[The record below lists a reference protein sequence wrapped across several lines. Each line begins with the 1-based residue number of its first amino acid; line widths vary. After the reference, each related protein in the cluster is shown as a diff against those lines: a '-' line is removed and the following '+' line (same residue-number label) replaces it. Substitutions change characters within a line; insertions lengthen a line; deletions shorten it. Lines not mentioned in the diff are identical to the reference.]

1 MPLLGTAPFL
11 LVNGDVWCDLPF
23 ERLVAQAQALPAND
37 LAWLQLV
44 PNPAHHPAG
53 DFALDGTRVRNDGAA
68 RLTYSGIAVL
78 RPELFSG
85 CAPVRFSLIPL
96 LRAAIADERVGGTCH
111 GGLWSDVGTVE
122 RLRALEARLAASP
135 P

>member
-1 MPLLGTAPFL
+1 
-11 LVNGDVWCDLPF
+11 
-23 ERLVAQAQALPAND
+23 
-37 LAWLQLV
+37 V

-85 CAPVRFSLIPL
+85 CAPGRFSLIPL